1 MQDGRGV
8 WKDEAGALTIEWPLS
23 LLERLGLDA
32 LEAFKSLPRRGLEIG
47 GLLLGS
53 VRTSDGH
60 TTVRIE
66 DYQPVPSEHRFG
78 PSYVLSEVDFETF
91 DGIFARHPEAVGMYR
106 TDTHSN
112 SLILQKDTGLIF
124 QRHFMSPESILL
136 LVHPASRKA
145 AFCRNS
151 AGGLSLV
158 HVVPIYTA
166 GIAQPAEIAEP
177 EPRRVAAVAPP
188 ASARR
193 ASEMRLP
200 GNEAVA
206 VESRQT
212 VVASPAPEAQPRGV
226 GGARPRRFRGE
237 IWTIRAAALMVGGL
251 LGAFAWRVM
260 EPRQPATHPAAPV
273 SNSTGVA
280 LRVNHLGQ
288 MLLLAWDRDA
298 AGIADASHA
307 ILHVTDGNRKI
318 DLPLTPTELG
328 SGRFSYWPAT
338 RNVTFRLDTFR
349 ANRNT
354 GNAVGVVANQP
365 INSGVVAASGPALPR
380 PATSRQAEVHR
391 WAKASSDDRETAE
404 LETNTA
410 SRAEF
415 EAPRP
420 APFSPLP
427 KPAPAPVT
435 ASIPPAVAPPKAAPE
450 PRIEVSAVPEPPS
463 RWSRALGHV
472 PLLRRL
478 KKQSQVAVPPQP
490 VHEARPSLSAAER
503 RDLITEVP
511 IDVRVYITE
520 SGKVDFAELLDTK
533 SATRHPEL
541 ADDAVFAARRWS
553 FRPARLGN
561 DDVASQMVLH
571 FIFKPPDEVQ
581 P

>member
-8 WKDEAGALTIEWPLS
+8 WNDEAGALTIEWPLS

-60 TTVRIE
+60 TTVRIA

-78 PSYVLSEVDFETF
+78 PSYVLSEVDLAAF
-91 DGIFARHPEAVGMYR
+91 DEIFARHPEAVGMYR

-112 SLILQKDTGLIF
+112 SLTLQKDTGSIF
-124 QRHFMSPESILL
+124 QRHFMAPESILL

-145 AFCRNS
+145 AFCRHA

-166 GIAQPAEIAEP
+166 GIAQPAEIAEA
-177 EPRRVAAVAPP
+177 EPRCVAAMASPDAP
-188 ASARR
+188 R
-193 ASEMRLP
+193 APETRLP
-200 GNEAVA
+200 ANETFA

-212 VVASPAPEAQPRGV
+212 VAALPAPGPQPRGV
-226 GGARPRRFRGE
+226 DAVRPKRFGGE

-260 EPRQPATHPAAPV
+260 EPRQPGTHPAAPF

-280 LRVNHLGQ
+280 LRVNHLGE

-349 ANRNT
+349 ADRNT
-354 GNAVGVVANQP
+354 GNAVGVMTNQP
-365 INSGVVAASGPALPR
+365 VNSGVVAASGPAPPH

-420 APFSPLP
+420 APYSPLP

-435 ASIPPAVAPPKAAPE
+435 PSIPPAVAPPKAAPE
-450 PRIEVSAVPEPPS
+450 PRIEVSAVPVPGS
-463 RWSRALGHV
+463 RFGRALGHV

-478 KKQSQVAVPPQP
+478 RKQPQVSVPPQP
-490 VHEARPSLSAAER
+490 VHVARPSLSAAER
-503 RDLITEVP
+503 HDLIIEVP

-533 SATRHPEL
+533 SAMRHPEL

-553 FRPARLGN
+553 FRPARLGEE
-561 DDVASQMVLH
+561 DVASEMILH
-571 FIFKPPDEVQ
+571 FVFKPPDEVQ